1 MVNLIN
7 GTPGDLGIDGH
18 ALGFLRASI
27 ENDIRRGIS
36 DGSIVIVARRGQIVM
51 HEAMGQSDKRQGRA
65 ARIDDV
71 MPIMSLTKQ
80 LTAATLFRFID
91 RGQVALTTRI
101 AEIIP
106 EFGQKGKE
114 RVTIREALSHQ
125 AGLPMQMP
133 LEDWRDGNEA
143 YVARICELPLDPAPS
158 GVANYHAGAAHA
170 VIGEVMRRLD
180 DKRRPLRQIM
190 AEELFDPVGMRDTA
204 LTLND
209 RADLAARSV
218 PITMKDDS
226 PDALPARDVEQLAE
240 VCAQV
245 EFLAGGAFS
254 TAYDVFRFA
263 EMLRQGGK
271 IDGRRVLSP
280 AIVRAATTIQ
290 TGTKLHGLF
299 MQAAER
305 DHTDPFPANIGLSFY
320 VRGEGIFTTNMG
332 TLSSPNSFS
341 GSGFGGQLFCVDP
354 QFAVTFV
361 HLVSGFPQLYSARKR
376 SQRLADLVMSSVA
389 D

>member
-1 MVNLIN
+1 MNRIHSA
-7 GTPGDLGIDGH
+7 PGDVGIDVYT
-18 ALGFLRASI
+18 LGLLRAAI
-27 ENDIRRGIS
+27 ESDIGRGVS
-36 DGSIVIVARRGQIVM
+36 DGSIVIVGRRGQIVM
-51 HEAMGQSDKRQGRA
+51 HEAIGYSDKSQSRLA
-65 ARIDDV
+65 KIDDV

-106 EFGQKGKE
+106 EFGQNGKE

-125 AGLPMQMP
+125 AGLPTQMP

-143 YVARICELPLDPAPS
+143 YVARICELPLAPAPS
-158 GVANYHAGAAHA
+158 GVASYHAGAAHA

-180 DKRRPLRQIM
+180 EKRRPLRRIM
-190 AEELFDPVGMRDTA
+190 AEELFDPVGMKDTA
-204 LTLND
+204 LTFID
-209 RADLAARSV
+209 RPDLTARSV
-218 PITMKDDS
+218 PITMRDDS
-226 PDALPARDVEQLAE
+226 PDALPPRDVEQLAE
-240 VCAQV
+240 VCAKV
-245 EFLAGGAFS
+245 EFPAGGAFS

-263 EMLRQGGK
+263 EMLRCGGES
-271 IDGRRVLSP
+271 DGTRVLSR
-280 AIVRAATTIQ
+280 AIVHAATTIQ

-299 MQAAER
+299 MDAAER
-305 DHTDPFPANIGLSFY
+305 DRTDPFPANIGLSLY
-320 VRGEGIFTTNMG
+320 VRGEGIFVTNMG
-332 TLSSPNSFS
+332 TLSSSSSFS

-354 QFAVTFV
+354 QRALTFV

-376 SQRLADLVMSSVA
+376 SQRLADLVISSVN